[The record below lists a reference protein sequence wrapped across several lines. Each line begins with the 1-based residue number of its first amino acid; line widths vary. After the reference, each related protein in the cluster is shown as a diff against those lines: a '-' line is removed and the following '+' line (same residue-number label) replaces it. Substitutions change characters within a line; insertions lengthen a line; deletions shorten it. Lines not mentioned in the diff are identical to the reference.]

1 MDPKYL
7 KSNTD
12 ITLIL
17 TYATQISR
25 LCENVIIDMQLT
37 KDYKT
42 DFKDSITA
50 AKKIHSLITSITNYK
65 MRKDIHERTTNNY
78 DTGAFDNI
86 MFTIGQMSDEQRN
99 LADEV
104 LSEILNNTLK
114 INRENDNVH

>member
-1 MDPKYL
+1 MDAKYL

-37 KDYKT
+37 KNLKKDFT
-42 DFKDSITA
+42 DSMNA
-50 AKKIHSLITSITNYK
+50 ALRIHKIIASITNYE
-65 MRKDIHERTTNNY
+65 MRKEIHERTTNNY

-104 LSEILNNTLK
+104 LGAILEGKFK
-114 INRENDNVH
+114 INRENE

>member
-1 MDPKYL
+1 MDAKYL

-25 LCENVIIDMQLT
+25 LCENVILDMQLT

-42 DFKDSITA
+42 DFKDAIKASN
-50 AKKIHSLITSITNYK
+50 KIHSLITGITNYE
-65 MRKDIHERTTNNY
+65 MRKEIHERTTNNY

-86 MFTIGQMSDEQRN
+86 MFTIGQMSDQQRN
-99 LADEV
+99 LADEI
-104 LSEILNNTLK
+104 LTEILNNTLK
-114 INRENDNVH
+114 INRENE

>member
-1 MDPKYL
+1 MMNPRYL

-25 LCENVIIDMQLT
+25 LCENVIIDLGLK

-42 DFKDSITA
+42 DFKNAITA
-50 AKKIHSLITSITNYK
+50 SKKIHSLITGVTNYE
-65 MRKDIHERTTNNY
+65 MRKQIHERTTNNY
-78 DTGAFDNI
+78 ETGAFDNI
-86 MFTIGQMSDEQRN
+86 MFNIGQMNDEQRN

-104 LSEILNNTLK
+104 LTEILNGTLK
-114 INRENDNVH
+114 INRTND

>member
-1 MDPKYL
+1 MSDKFL

-25 LCENVIIDMQLT
+25 LCENVIVDLQLT

-50 AKKIHSLITSITNYK
+50 AKKIHSLITGVTNYE
-65 MRKDIHERTTNNY
+65 MRKEIHNRTTNNY
-78 DTGAFDNI
+78 ETGVFDNL
-86 MFTIGQMSDEQRN
+86 MFNFGQMSDEQRN
-99 LADEV
+99 IADEV
-104 LSEILNNTLK
+104 CNEILNGTLK
-114 INRENDNVH
+114 INRDNDNNE

>member
-1 MDPKYL
+1 MDAKYL

-25 LCENVIIDMQLT
+25 LCENVILDMQLT
-37 KDYKT
+37 KNLKKDFT
-42 DFKDSITA
+42 DAMQSANRIH
-50 AKKIHSLITSITNYK
+50 KIIASITNYK
-65 MRKDIHERTTNNY
+65 MRKEIHERTTNNY

-99 LADEV
+99 LADEIM
-104 LSEILNNTLK
+104 SEILNGTLK
-114 INRENDNVH
+114 INRENE

>member
-17 TYATQISR
+17 TYATQIKR
-25 LCENVIIDMQLT
+25 LCENVILDLQLT
-37 KDYKT
+37 REHKGEFLFSINCANNIHKT
-42 DFKDSITA
+42 
-50 AKKIHSLITSITNYK
+50 ITSATNLK
-65 MRKDIHERTTNNY
+65 LRKEIHNRTTDNY

-104 LSEILNNTLK
+104 LSEILNGTLK
-114 INRENDNVH
+114 INRDNDNIH

>member
-25 LCENVIIDMQLT
+25 LCENVILDMQLT

-42 DFKDSITA
+42 DFKDAIKASN
-50 AKKIHSLITSITNYK
+50 KIHSLITGITNYE
-65 MRKDIHERTTNNY
+65 MRKEIHERTTNNY

-104 LSEILNNTLK
+104 LSEILNGTLK
-114 INRENDNVH
+114 INRNNDNNE

>member
-1 MDPKYL
+1 MDSKYL

-37 KDYKT
+37 KNLKKDFT
-42 DFKDSITA
+42 DSMNA
-50 AKKIHSLITSITNYK
+50 ALRIHKIIASITNYE
-65 MRKDIHERTTNNY
+65 MRKEIHERTTNNY

-86 MFTIGQMSDEQRN
+86 MFTIGQMSDQQRN

-104 LSEILNNTLK
+104 LTEILNNTLK
-114 INRENDNVH
+114 INRNNE

>member
-37 KDYKT
+37 KNLKKDFT
-42 DFKDSITA
+42 DSMNA
-50 AKKIHSLITSITNYK
+50 ALRIHKIIASITNYE
-65 MRKDIHERTTNNY
+65 MRKEIHERTTNNY

-99 LADEV
+99 IADEV

-114 INRENDNVH
+114 INRENDNIH

>member
-25 LCENVIIDMQLT
+25 LCESVILDMQLT
-37 KDYKT
+37 KGFKK
-42 DFKDSITA
+42 DFQDAIQSA
-50 AKKIHSLITSITNYK
+50 NRIHKLIASITNYEMSK
-65 MRKDIHERTTNNY
+65 EIHERTTNNY

-114 INRENDNVH
+114 INRNNE

>member
-17 TYATQISR
+17 TYATQIIR

-50 AKKIHSLITSITNYK
+50 AKKIHSLITSITNYE
-65 MRKDIHERTTNNY
+65 MRKEIHERTTNNY

-86 MFTIGQMSDEQRN
+86 MFTIGQMSDQQRN

-104 LSEILNNTLK
+104 LSEILNGTLK
-114 INRENDNVH
+114 INRNNE